1 MLGDFNQQ
9 TLLHNTRE
17 RFAQD
22 KIYSFIGMPILIAVN
37 PYKKLNLYNDNI
49 IKSYKNYF
57 EKLKRDPSN
66 VGLPVPHLY
75 HLAEAAYRD
84 MIDDKKNQSIIIS
97 GESGSGKT
105 ESTKILL
112 KYFAVS

>member
-57 EKLKRDPSN
+57 EKLNISK
-66 VGLPVPHLY
+66 
-75 HLAEAAYRD
+75 
-84 MIDDKKNQSIIIS
+84 DDGI
-97 GESGSGKT
+97 
-105 ESTKILL
+105 ILL
-112 KYFAVS
+112 NYLEALALIGIEYHNNNKINELSYE